1 MMKHLIKNQQRIF
14 VNTLRSQEL
23 KNYFAYL
30 VIFAV
35 LGALLFL
42 FSQTIWNIAGSVT
55 EPVLAGIF
63 SYSLLM
69 IIGMVILIGM
79 PQVFKQLYS
88 ATDLEFLFTMPIK
101 TKHIFLMKYLQS
113 FIGTPLFAFFF
124 FLIPFAAYGVASN
137 ANILYYFVLI
147 LVLFAASTIGLSIAY
162 LLNLIVIQFVP
173 ASRAN
178 EFMTAMSFLSG
189 LLVYLLFMLPQISSG
204 RSFTESLMAGLPIL
218 PDWVPVSWGSNA
230 LIDAT
235 NGSLSFFLPLILF
248 LLLTIV
254 SILLTTT
261 LVEKGFRTGWIRLSE
276 GSGKK
281 KKRKPKKERAQGV
294 SHPVIAIGK
303 KEWFSIK
310 RDMREW
316 MAFLPLAFL
325 IVFPV
330 IGFFMGGD
338 VRLSDLHGF
347 NDISW
352 PIAQGF
358 FLFIYAL
365 FNGQIAAAAISREG
379 LSAWIL
385 RTLPLAG
392 RDIALGKLWISWL
405 LPFIILTILEC
416 IVGVFLGWT
425 WWQFIFGIV
434 VKAGITIGIS
444 SIGIWIGTIGA
455 KFNPSN
461 PQQRLTFGTSM
472 FLLLLAYVYLAV
484 LSIPYAL
491 MLVSGEA
498 APLVVEMGNDSS
510 GFFGFVFNVFGVLLT
525 WKASHPIVVISLGL
539 LLMFILSFGIAWL
552 FLSVSAKRI
561 NRGVTIDIV
570 SETSGKSVFKRKS
583 GGSLY

>member
-1 MMKHLIKNQQRIF
+1 MIKVLLKNQRRIF
-14 VNTLRSQEL
+14 VNTLKSQNL

-30 VIFAV
+30 FVFAV
-35 LGALLFL
+35 LAVLLF
-42 FSQTIWNIAGSVT
+42 FVSQAIWNIAGSVT
-55 EPVLAGIF
+55 EPILDGIF
-63 SYSLLM
+63 SFSLLM
-69 IIGMVILIGM
+69 IIGMIILIGM
-79 PQVFKQLYS
+79 PEVFKHLYS

-101 TKHIFLMKYLQS
+101 TRQIFIMKYMQS
-113 FIGTPLFAFFF
+113 FIGAPLTV
-124 FLIPFAAYGVASN
+124 FLFLLVPLTAYGVASG
-137 ANILYYFVLI
+137 ANIIYYFVL
-147 LVLFAASTIGLSIAY
+147 VCMLFTAATIGLSIAY
-162 LLNLIVIQFVP
+162 LLNLVVIQLIP
-173 ASRAN
+173 ARRAN
-178 EFMTAMSFLSG
+178 ELMTAMTFLSG
-189 LLVYLLFMLPQISSG
+189 LFVYLIFMLPQISNN
-204 RSFTESLMAGLPIL
+204 RSLSESLMAGLPVL
-218 PDWVPVSWGSNA
+218 PDWVPVSWGSDA
-230 LIDAT
+230 LIQAA
-235 NGSLSFFLPLILF
+235 NGSMSFFLPMILLILF
-248 LLLTIV
+248 AGVL
-254 SILLTTT
+254 ILLTTT
-261 LVEKGFRTGWIRLSE
+261 LVEKGFRTGWVRLSE

-316 MAFLPLAFL
+316 MTFLPLAFF

-330 IGFFMGGD
+330 IGFFSGGI
-338 VRLSDLHGF
+338 RLSDLRGF

-365 FNGQIAAAAISREG
+365 FNGQLAAAAIAREG

-385 RTLPLAG
+385 RTLPLSG

-416 IVGVFLGWT
+416 IVGVFLGWA

-455 KFNPSN
+455 RFNPGN

-491 MLVSGEA
+491 MLVPGEA
-498 APLVVEMGNDSS
+498 APFVVDLGAESS
-510 GFFGFVFNVFGVLLT
+510 GFFGFVFSLFGVLLT
-525 WKASHPIVVISLGL
+525 WKASNPLIVISLGL
-539 LLMFILSFGIAWL
+539 LLMFVLSIGLAWL
-552 FLSVSAKRI
+552 FLYESAKRI

-570 SETSGKSVFKRKS
+570 SEASGKTLFKQKSGKS
-583 GGSLY
+583 LY